1 MSRRPHLRFD
11 CAEGCP
17 VEAALAVI
25 GGKWKGTILFHL
37 LRDEVLRF
45 NEIRRL
51 LPAVSQRTLTAQLRQ
66 LQADGIIS
74 RTVLP
79 TVPPH
84 VEYRLT
90 AHGQSL
96 RAVILALHAWGAR
109 HQALGR
115 GLD

>member
-1 MSRRPHLRFD
+1 MSRRPHHRFD

-51 LPAVSQRTLTAQLRQ
+51 LPGQTRYGCALYRSAARVLRC
-66 LQADGIIS
+66 
-74 RTVLP
+74 
-79 TVPPH
+79 
-84 VEYRLT
+84 YCNC
-90 AHGQSL
+90 
-96 RAVILALHAWGAR
+96 AR
-109 HQALGR
+109 
-115 GLD
+115 

>member
-79 TVPPH
+79 APT
-84 VEYRLT
+84 LT
-90 AHGQSL
+90 ALWLPL
-96 RAVILALHAWGAR
+96 RTPAPTIASEPSPVKCHLPYR
-109 HQALGR
+109 PR
-115 GLD
+115 

>member
-79 TVPPH
+79 AVPPH
-84 VEYRLT
+84 VEYRLM
-90 AHGQSL
+90 L